1 MSRRSRRRRISP
13 RLALAVLAVLVWF
26 GIFLSQHF
34 QDERQRASAP
44 TFSSPECRAAYEKM
58 YDEPELDLRV
68 VFGYKDARPARFVAD
83 RYEHLN
89 FVQKI
94 LARCEG
100 EDRACGFVR
109 SDLEADL
116 FLREVP
122 GPDGKP
128 RMVRLRI
135 VHASVGPDDA
145 KNRKNPFQA
154 WRSRYARETFVDSFA
169 EADAVF
175 YNGHSRAGG
184 GPDFDPPL
192 LTASGEVDFSRYR
205 REQPGIRQVLES
217 LGKKPHP
224 GLIGFFS
231 CASDQLFV
239 GRVSRVA
246 PDVGLIAS
254 SELLYFSDAMESLT
268 AAVSGLLEMRCE
280 PEYSEKLNAFMI
292 GRASEDAPATEA
304 QNEQKTR
311 AAAARVFRF
320 F

>member
-13 RLALAVLAVLVWF
+13 RLALGVVAILVWF
-26 GIFLSQHF
+26 GIFIAEYF
-34 QDERQRASAP
+34 QEERERESAP
-44 TFSSPECRAAYEKM
+44 IFSSAECRATYEQF
-58 YDEPELDLRV
+58 YAGATVDLRV

-83 RYEHLN
+83 RYEYLN

-94 LARCEG
+94 LSRCEG
-100 EDRACGFVR
+100 DDRTCGFVR

-116 FLREVP
+116 FLREVR

-128 RMVRLRI
+128 RMVRLR
-135 VHASVGPDDA
+135 VVQASVGPDDG
-145 KNRKNPFQA
+145 KNRENPFQA
-154 WRSRYARETFVDSFA
+154 WRSRYAREAFVQGFA

-192 LTASGEVDFSRYR
+192 LTATGDVDFARYR
-205 REQPGIRQVLES
+205 REQPGLRQVLDALEANA
-217 LGKKPHP
+217 HP
-224 GLIGFFS
+224 RLIGFFS

-246 PDVGLIAS
+246 PNVGLIAS
-254 SELLYFSDAMESLT
+254 TELLYFSDAMESLT

-280 PEYSEKLNAFMI
+280 PEFSSRLNAFM
-292 GRASEDAPATEA
+292 
-304 QNEQKTR
+304 NERKTR